1 MGETQPTNIN
11 WGPLDVW
18 IEHQKIIENQQG
30 GKVGQNV
37 GRSEKPSPHG
47 AMGWGLTLNSGSGG
61 SVTRVSHQA
70 AWGYSL
76 FSSSLDVLLCNLQ
89 LSIPHRILGDFN
101 AAWVCLKMGHAK
113 TPMLCHHLPY
123 IKIDGFKPWISDPHR
138 ITSQLFSF
146 ASFRQHNSCCKPHTV
161 HHVHDSMAPR
171 QKTTASLRSLRCPCG
186 VPAVSTLCCFKYSR
200 SPSRIRGPRSQT
212 IATPPSWLFLQAKS
226 IMITFTAISGVIIV
240 VIIPNICIIYIYTYV
255 CVIAL

>member
-37 GRSEKPSPHG
+37 GRSEKSSPHG

-146 ASFRQHNSCCKPHTV
+146 ASFRQHNSCHSPHC
-161 HHVHDSMAPR
+161 SSRPR
-171 QKTTASLRSLRCPCG
+171 QHGTTGRQRRPCGPCG

-212 IATPPSWLFLQAKS
+212 IAPPPSWLFLQAKS
-226 IMITFTAISGVIIV
+226 IMMIFTAITGVIIV
-240 VIIPNICIIYIYTYV
+240 VIIPNICIIYIYMCV
-255 CVIAL
+255 CV